1 MFRSVCRLLPLV
13 FSPLVLACGDGAP
26 ATDEQPD
33 VMVNLR
39 TVRSGPD
46 IQAAEL
52 NGAIA
57 RQPRNPVLYAR
68 RAAFRVEDGQL
79 DAALQDINQAIELD
93 DDPPG
98 EFFLTKARVLRAQ
111 GQLQAAIDATAQ
123 AQQRGYNPPALHL
136 LLGETNLAA
145 RRYNTALDYLDR
157 VLREDADN
165 AAALF
170 YKGLAYAALRDTAQA
185 LDYLRASAARAPRQP
200 EVLHQ
205 TAYLLNA
212 HREPLLAARYVESG
226 LRADRSYAALWYDR
240 GRVFDFAGQ
249 PDSAARQYARAT
261 RLDSTLYR
269 ADYRLGLYYYKNK
282 RYAQAIR
289 PLSRARRRSQYL
301 PDVGLMLA
309 DSYESVGQ
317 NQGAWIAYRALVKQF
332 PGNRHYTYK
341 TWKVGQRLPARQLD
355 SLKLVYG
362 APPLPQ
368 PRRVPN
374 AAATA
379 IEPLEVK
386 PPTLITPSN

>member
-1 MFRSVCRLLPLV
+1 ML
-13 FSPLVLACGDGAP
+13 LACGEAEPG
-26 ATDEQPD
+26 TEQPD
-33 VMVNLR
+33 TMVNLR

-68 RAAFRVEDGQL
+68 RASFRVQDGQL
-79 DAALQDINQAIELD
+79 DAALQDIDRAIELD
-93 DDPPG
+93 DAPG
-98 EFFLTKARVLRAQ
+98 EFYLTKARVLRAQ
-111 GQLQAAIDATAQ
+111 GKLQAAIDAAAE
-123 AQQRGYNPPALHL
+123 AQQRGYNPPELHL

-145 RRYNTALDYLDR
+145 RRYSTAVDYLDR
-157 VLREDADN
+157 VLRDDPNSAP
-165 AAALF
+165 ALF
-170 YKGLAYAALRDTAQA
+170 YKGLVYSALRDTAQA
-185 LDYLRASAARAPRQP
+185 IDYLRASAVRAPRMP

-212 HREPLLAARYVESG
+212 NRQPLVAAPYIESG

-269 ADYRLGLYYYKNK
+269 ADYRLGLYHYKNK

-309 DSYESVGQ
+309 ESYEWVGQ
-317 NQGAWIAYRALVKQF
+317 TQAAWIAYRALVKQF

-341 TWKVGQRLPARQLD
+341 VWKVGQRLPDRQLD

-368 PRRVPN
+368 PRRVP
-374 AAATA
+374 AAAPTA

-386 PPTLITPSN
+386 PPTLLTPSN

>member
-1 MFRSVCRLLPLV
+1 MSAARHRLLPLLL
-13 FSPLVLACGDGAP
+13 SPLLLACGDAP
-26 ATDEQPD
+26 PAQEPSDA
-33 VMVNLR
+33 MVNLS

-68 RAAFRVEDGQL
+68 RAAFRVQDGQL
-79 DAALQDINQAIELD
+79 DAALGDINRAIELD
-93 DDPPG
+93 DDVPG
-98 EFFLTKARVLRAQ
+98 EFFLIKARVLRAQ
-111 GQLQAAIDATAQ
+111 GKLQDAIDAVAQ
-123 AQQRGYNPPALHL
+123 AQQRGYNPPELHL

-145 RRYNTALDYLDR
+145 RRYSTALDYLDR

-165 AAALF
+165 PAALF

-185 LDYLRASAARAPRQP
+185 LDYLRASAARSPRQP

-212 HREPLLAARYVESG
+212 NRQPLLASRYVESG

-240 GRVFDFAGQ
+240 GRVFDFAGL
-249 PDSAARQYARAT
+249 PDSAARQYARAA
-261 RLDSTLYR
+261 RLDTTLYR
-269 ADYRLGLYYYKNK
+269 ADYRLGLYHYKGK
-282 RYAQAIR
+282 RYRQAIR
-289 PLSRARRRSQYL
+289 PLSRARRRSQFL
-301 PDVGLMLA
+301 PDVGVMLA
-309 DSYESVGQ
+309 ESYESVGQ
-317 NQGAWIAYRALVKQF
+317 TEAAWIAYRALVKQF

-341 TWKVGQRLPARQLD
+341 VWKVGQRLPDRQLD

-368 PRRVPN
+368 PRRVP
-374 AAATA
+374 AASLPAT
-379 IEPLEVK
+379 EPLELK
-386 PPTLITPSN
+386 PPTLVTPTN

>member
-1 MFRSVCRLLPLV
+1 MLPRPVRLLPLL
-13 FSPLVLACGDGAP
+13 FGPLLLACGETAP
-26 ATDEQPD
+26 NGEQPD

-68 RAAFRVEDGQL
+68 RASFRVEDGQL
-79 DAALQDINQAIELD
+79 DAALQDINHAIELD

-111 GQLQAAIDATAQ
+111 NQLQAAIDATAQ
-123 AQQRGYNPPALHL
+123 AQQRGYNPPELHL

-157 VLREDADN
+157 VLREDANN

-170 YKGLAYAALRDTAQA
+170 YKGLAYAALRDTVQA
-185 LDYLRASAARAPRQP
+185 LDYLRASAARSPRQP

-240 GRVFDFAGQ
+240 GRVFDFAGR

-317 NQGAWIAYRALVKQF
+317 NQNAWIAYRALVKQF

-341 TWKVGQRLPARQLD
+341 TWKVGQRLPTRQLD
-355 SLKLVYG
+355 SLKMVYG

-368 PRRVPN
+368 PRRVPTN
-374 AAATA
+374 APA
-379 IEPLEVK
+379 IEPLDVK

>member
-1 MFRSVCRLLPLV
+1 MPAPFRRCLFPLLL
-13 FSPLVLACGDGAP
+13 SPLLLACGDAQPEQG
-26 ATDEQPD
+26 QPD
-33 VMVNLR
+33 TMVDLR

-68 RAAFRVEDGQL
+68 RAGFRVEDGQL

-93 DDPPG
+93 DEPPG

-111 GQLQAAIDATAQ
+111 GKLQSAIDAAAQ
-123 AQQRGYNPPALHL
+123 AQQRGYNPPELHL

-145 RRYNTALDYLDR
+145 RRYSTALDYLDR
-157 VLREDADN
+157 VLREDADH

-170 YKGLAYAALRDTAQA
+170 YKGLVYTALRDTVQA

-212 HREPLLAARYVESG
+212 NRQPLAAAPYIESG
-226 LRADRSYAALWYDR
+226 LRADRNYASLWYDR

-261 RLDSTLYR
+261 RLDTTLYR

-282 RYAQAIR
+282 RFAQAIQ

-309 DSYESVGQ
+309 ESYEWVGQ
-317 NQGAWIAYRALVKQF
+317 TQSAWIAYRALVKQF

-341 TWKVGQRLPARQLD
+341 VWKVGQRLPGRQLD

-368 PRRVPN
+368 PRRVP
-374 AAATA
+374 AAVPAL
-379 IEPLEVK
+379 EPLEVK
-386 PPTLITPSN
+386 PPTLVTPTN

>member
-1 MFRSVCRLLPLV
+1 MFRPVCRLLPLV
-13 FSPLVLACGDGAP
+13 LAPLVLACGS
-26 ATDEQPD
+26 ATPEAEQPD
-33 VMVNLR
+33 TMVDLG
-39 TVRSGPD
+39 TVRSGPE
-46 IQAAEL
+46 IQANEL

-68 RAAFRVEDGQL
+68 RADFRVKDGQL
-79 DAALQDINQAIELD
+79 DAALRDINQAIELD
-93 DDPPG
+93 EDAPG

-111 GQLQAAIDATAQ
+111 GKLEAAIDATAQ
-123 AQQRGYNPPALHL
+123 AQQRGYNPPELHL

-145 RRYNTALDYLDR
+145 RRYTTALDYLDR

-170 YKGLAYAALRDTAQA
+170 YKGLVYANLRDTVQA
-185 LDYLRASAARAPRQP
+185 LDYLRASALRAPRQA

-212 HREPLLAARYVESG
+212 NRQPLAAAPYIESG

-249 PDSAARQYARAT
+249 PDSAARQYARAV
-261 RLDSTLYR
+261 RLDTTLYR
-269 ADYRLGLYYYKNK
+269 ADYRLGLYHYKGK

-309 DSYESVGQ
+309 ESYESVGQ
-317 NQGAWIAYRALVKQF
+317 TQSAWIAYRALVKQI

-341 TWKVGQRLPARQLD
+341 VWKVGQRLPNRQLD

-368 PRRVPN
+368 PRRVP
-374 AAATA
+374 TTVPTT

-386 PPTLITPSN
+386 PPTLLTPSN

>member
-1 MFRSVCRLLPLV
+1 MSRPVFRLLPLV
-13 FSPLVLACGDGAP
+13 LSPLVLACGDGAP
-26 ATDEQPD
+26 AADEQRD

-52 NGAIA
+52 NGAIG

-79 DAALQDINQAIELD
+79 DAALQDINHAIELD

-123 AQQRGYNPPALHL
+123 AQQRGYNPPELHL

-170 YKGLAYAALRDTAQA
+170 YKGLAYAALRDTVQA
-185 LDYLRASAARAPRQP
+185 LDYLRASAVRSPRQP

-226 LRADRSYAALWYDR
+226 LRADRSYAGLWYDR

-289 PLSRARRRSQYL
+289 PLSRARRRSQFL

-309 DSYESVGQ
+309 DSYESTGQ

-355 SLKLVYG
+355 SLKMVYG

-368 PRRVPN
+368 PRRVPTN
-374 AAATA
+374 APA
-379 IEPLEVK
+379 IEPLDVK
-386 PPTLITPSN
+386 PPTLVTPSN